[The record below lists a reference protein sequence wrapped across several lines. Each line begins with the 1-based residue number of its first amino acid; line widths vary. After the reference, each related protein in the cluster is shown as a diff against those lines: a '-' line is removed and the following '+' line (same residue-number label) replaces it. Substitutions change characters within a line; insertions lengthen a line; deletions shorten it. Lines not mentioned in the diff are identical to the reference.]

1 MSKITKIIL
10 LSVLILT
17 SLVWAINRDMFQG
30 LVLIIFSL
38 LAFTTLER
46 RAIDRNFYLALRKLY
61 LCTDIEGF
69 NEVLQRIEAH
79 AMISQSVENIIQ
91 LLQCMGRYHLGDR
104 IGLLGEIQRVKVP
117 KRFLFWRY
125 VYMNLLD
132 KNHIQMARLNTT
144 FKSVPAV
151 LLEIAS
157 QRLKLMQLF
166 SEEPTEVNDV
176 ITVRDHLTYNLLIA
190 EATYYLSMIETHPNI
205 KSYYL
210 KSANNLIKEFVI

>member
-10 LSVLILT
+10 LSVLMLT
-17 SLVWAINRDMFQG
+17 SMVWAINRDMFQG

-69 NEVLQRIEAH
+69 NEILHRIEAH
-79 AMISQSVENIIQ
+79 AMISRSVRSILE
-91 LLQCMGRYHLGDR
+91 LLQCMDRYHLGDR
-104 IGLLGEIQRVKVP
+104 IGLLGVIQRVKVP
-117 KRFLFWRY
+117 KRFVFWQY

-132 KNHIQMARLNTT
+132 KNQIQMIRLNTSI
-144 FKSVPAV
+144 KNVPTV
-151 LLEIAS
+151 VRDIAS
-157 QRLKLMQLF
+157 QRLKLMKIY
-166 SEEPTEVNDV
+166 SEEHTEVDDV
-176 ITVRDHLTYNLLIA
+176 IAARDQLTYNLLIA
-190 EATYYLSMIETHPNI
+190 EASYHLSMVESNPNL

-210 KSANNLIKEFVI
+210 KSANNLIKDFVI